1 MKIRREYDYQ
11 MNDEMYNLCN
21 RRLWFTSGTNSQYSK
36 MFAAARSPQMS
47 CRDVAMIIWTC
58 SDSAQLDDI
67 IEEITKIYHKIL
79 DQQAEDDEIAMLE
92 NKYEMTFEAEY

>member
-11 MNDEMYNLCN
+11 MNDEMYKLCN

-36 MFAAARSPQMS
+36 MFEAAKSPRMS

-58 SDSAQLDDI
+58 SDSAHLDDI
-67 IEEITKIYHKIL
+67 TEEITNIYNEIL
-79 DQQAEDDEIAMLE
+79 RQQAEDDEIAELE
-92 NKYEMTFEAEY
+92 EKYEITLFEY